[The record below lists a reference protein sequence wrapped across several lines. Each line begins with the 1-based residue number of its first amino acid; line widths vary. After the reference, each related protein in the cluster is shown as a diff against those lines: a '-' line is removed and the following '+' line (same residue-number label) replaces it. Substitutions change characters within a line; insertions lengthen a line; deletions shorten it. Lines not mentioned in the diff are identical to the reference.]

1 MLKLNTFF
9 LCLLLCAVCGAADK
23 GKKNAAQDISSV
35 DKNFKIQGID
45 KFDGDYY
52 DVKSSP
58 IVLEG
63 LPWFKENKQ
72 QFSRMPL
79 DLKPP
84 KVNNGIPFLTHQTA
98 GVCVRF
104 RTDSPVIVLRANLAY
119 SQDMSHMPRAG
130 SMGFDSY
137 RMQDGELV
145 YHRTIM
151 PKSKQQT
158 VHALIGRSYSKKMCD
173 WQINFPLYG
182 GVSSVEIAV
191 TKGSKVQPPTPHK
204 IADPVLFY
212 GSSITQGGCA
222 SRPGNVYTSMLCRK
236 VDAPQINL
244 GFSGSARGEEAIAE
258 LIGSLKLSCFVYD
271 YDYNAPTAQHLQAT
285 HEKFFKIVRKMQ
297 PTLPIIIMSR
307 CNYKGH
313 AHDLERRA
321 IIYKTYENA
330 VAAGDKNVYWVD
342 GKDLFKGDMRDSCT
356 VDGTHPND
364 LGFFRMYEQTLP
376 ALKKALKLT
385 DK

>member
-1 MLKLNTFF
+1 MDFVNKDTDGFDWYT
-9 LCLLLCAVCGAADK
+9 VDDK
-23 GKKNAAQDISSV
+23 PFVLDGLYWRKSGEELRRLPLGYSISP
-35 DKNFKIQGID
+35 GID
-45 KFDGDYY
+45 ETLSWHTSGVMLRFVSDADEIRIA
-52 DVKSSP
+52 VK
-58 IVLEG
+58 LHH
-63 LPWFKENKQ
+63 NA
-72 QFSRMPL
+72 RM
-79 DLKPP
+79 D
-84 KVNNGIPFLTHQTA
+84 
-98 GVCVRF
+98 
-104 RTDSPVIVLRANLAY
+104 
-119 SQDMSHMPRAG
+119 HMAAVG
-130 SMGFDSY
+130 SMGFDLYCGRGSAKKY
-137 RMQDGELV
+137 VRSARFDRSLDEYIVPMFELQDRNHKEREFTL
-145 YHRTIM
+145 H
-151 PKSKQQT
+151 
-158 VHALIGRSYSKKMCD
+158 
-173 WQINFPLYG
+173 FPLYC
-182 GVSSVEIAV
+182 GVKEFKIGLNRGAAV
-191 TKGSKVQPPTPHK
+191 KAPSPWS
-204 IADPVLFY
+204 DPRPVVVY
-212 GSSITQGGCA
+212 GTSIQQGGCA